1 MNNRIYNDFAKEGN
15 YVQEKIMV
23 QILKLCET
31 AEGQVVPVAKLKK
44 AFRLKDTIP
53 KLKTDRAWD
62 QKEVATDYLNNKIE
76 ENIEA
81 YARWLQNQ
89 ISDQEEEAQEE
100 QEEQEE
106 EKKRYETYIRTNG
119 VYKFL
124 GHYEIEESNGPF
136 TVNYWKQNKQSWFY
150 KVHNINTGETE
161 FYKYLK
167 KEEEVK

>member
-100 QEEQEE
+100 QEE
-106 EKKRYETYIRTNG
+106 EKERYETYIRTNG

-167 KEEEVK
+167 KEEEVKWKH

>member
-31 AEGQVVPVAKLKK
+31 AEGQVVPAAKLKK

-53 KLKTDRAWD
+53 QLKTDRAWD

-150 KVHNINTGETE
+150 KVHNINTGKTE
-161 FYKYLK
+161 LYKYLK

>member
-31 AEGQVVPVAKLKK
+31 AEGQVVPAAKLKK

-53 KLKTDRAWD
+53 QLENEPACG

-89 ISDQEEEAQEE
+89 ISDQEEEA

>member
-31 AEGQVVPVAKLKK
+31 AEGQVVPAAKLKK
-44 AFRLKDTIP
+44 AFSLKDTIP
-53 KLKTDRAWD
+53 QLENEPACG

-100 QEEQEE
+100 QEE
-106 EKKRYETYIRTNG
+106 EKERYETYIRTNG

>member
-31 AEGQVVPVAKLKK
+31 AEGQVVPAAKLKK

-150 KVHNINTGETE
+150 KVHNINTGKTE
-161 FYKYLK
+161 LYKYLK

>member
-44 AFRLKDTIP
+44 AFSLKNTIP
-53 KLKTDRAWD
+53 QLENEPAGG

-100 QEEQEE
+100 QEE
-106 EKKRYETYIRTNG
+106 EKERYETYIRTNG